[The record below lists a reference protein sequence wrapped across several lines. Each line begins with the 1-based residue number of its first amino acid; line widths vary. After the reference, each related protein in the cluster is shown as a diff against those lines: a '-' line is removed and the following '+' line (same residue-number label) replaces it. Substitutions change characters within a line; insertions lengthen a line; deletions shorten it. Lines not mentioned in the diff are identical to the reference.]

1 MGRPTDRYIAQ
12 NRKARHDYLIEDTI
26 EAGLILAG
34 SEVKSLRK
42 GGVSINE
49 AYAAERGGE
58 LYLMN
63 ANIPEYAAARINHEP
78 RRARKLLLHK
88 KELNRLAG
96 PVTREGMAL
105 APLRLYFNEGGRV
118 DRGPTGGGCTAAGQ
132 GRRQRPLQVDGD
144 RHRLRHAQPPL
155 GLRARLARGAAQ
167 TFWRAKARPGS
178 ASE

>member
-1 MGRPTDRYIAQ
+1 MARTTDRYIAQ

-49 AYAAERGGE
+49 AYAAERAGE

-78 RRARKLLLHK
+78 RRPRKLLLHK

-96 PVTREGMAL
+96 AVTRDGMTL
-105 APLRLYFNEGGRV
+105 VPLGLYFNERGIAKVAIGLAKGKRKADKRAAEKERDWQRQKGRI
-118 DRGPTGGGCTAAGQ
+118 
-132 GRRQRPLQVDGD
+132 
-144 RHRLRHAQPPL
+144 
-155 GLRARLARGAAQ
+155 LRARG
-167 TFWRAKARPGS
+167 
-178 ASE
+178 

>member
-1 MGRPTDRYIAQ
+1 MPRPTDRYIAQ

-49 AYAAERGGE
+49 AYATERAGE

-78 RRARKLLLHK
+78 RRPRKLLLHK

-96 PVTREGMAL
+96 AVTREGMTL
-105 APLRLYFNEGGRV
+105 VPLGLYFNERGIAKVAIGLAKGKRKSDKRAAEKERDWQRQKGRIL
-118 DRGPTGGGCTAAGQ
+118 RGRNA
-132 GRRQRPLQVDGD
+132 
-144 RHRLRHAQPPL
+144 
-155 GLRARLARGAAQ
+155 
-167 TFWRAKARPGS
+167 
-178 ASE
+178 

>member
-1 MGRPTDRYIAQ
+1 MARSTDRYIAQ

-49 AYAAERGGE
+49 AYAAERAGE

-78 RRARKLLLHK
+78 RRPRKLLLHK

-96 PVTREGMAL
+96 AVTRDGMTL
-105 APLRLYFNEGGRV
+105 VPLGLYFNERGIAKVAIGLAKGKRKADKRAAEKERDWQRQKGRIL
-118 DRGPTGGGCTAAGQ
+118 RGRNA
-132 GRRQRPLQVDGD
+132 
-144 RHRLRHAQPPL
+144 
-155 GLRARLARGAAQ
+155 
-167 TFWRAKARPGS
+167 
-178 ASE
+178 

>member
-1 MGRPTDRYIAQ
+1 MARTTDRYIAQ

-49 AYAAERGGE
+49 AYAAERAGE

-78 RRARKLLLHK
+78 RRPRKLLLHK

-96 PVTREGMAL
+96 AVTRDGMTL
-105 APLRLYFNEGGRV
+105 VPLGLYFNERGIAKVAIGLAKGKRKADKRAAEKERDWQRQKGRIL
-118 DRGPTGGGCTAAGQ
+118 RGRNA
-132 GRRQRPLQVDGD
+132 
-144 RHRLRHAQPPL
+144 
-155 GLRARLARGAAQ
+155 
-167 TFWRAKARPGS
+167 
-178 ASE
+178 

>member
-1 MGRPTDRYIAQ
+1 MARPTDRYIAQ

-78 RRARKLLLHK
+78 RRPRKLLLHK

-96 PVTREGMAL
+96 AVTREGMTL
-105 APLRLYFNEGGRV
+105 VPLGLYFNE
-118 DRGPTGGGCTAAGQ
+118 RGIAKVVIGLAKGKHKADKRAAEKE
-132 GRRQRPLQVDGD
+132 RDWKRDKARIM
-144 RHRLRHAQPPL
+144 
-155 GLRARLARGAAQ
+155 RARG
-167 TFWRAKARPGS
+167 
-178 ASE
+178 

>member
-1 MGRPTDRYIAQ
+1 MPRPTDRYIAQ

-49 AYAAERGGE
+49 AYAAERSGE

-78 RRARKLLLHK
+78 RRPRKLLLHK

-96 PVTREGMAL
+96 AVTREGMTL
-105 APLRLYFNEGGRV
+105 VPLGLYFNERGIAKVAIGLAKGKRKSDKRAAEKERDWQRQKGRIL
-118 DRGPTGGGCTAAGQ
+118 RGRNA
-132 GRRQRPLQVDGD
+132 
-144 RHRLRHAQPPL
+144 
-155 GLRARLARGAAQ
+155 
-167 TFWRAKARPGS
+167 
-178 ASE
+178 